1 MKLNCVAVDDEPLA
15 LGLIQSF
22 IEQTPF
28 LQFKGAFP
36 NALEAL
42 PLLQNEPIHLLFLD
56 IQMPEINGIRF
67 SKLLQQSA
75 QHRDFRIV
83 FTTAFDQFAIEG
95 YRVDALFY
103 LLKPFN
109 YEEFLEAA
117 WKGLDY
123 FQNRATK
130 DTGPSEEE
138 KSIFI
143 KSDYKTIRV
152 DLESIRYIESLRDY
166 IKIHLIGSDQP
177 VKSSMNLKTI
187 EERLPKSRFL
197 RIHRS
202 FIVNIHEINAIGK
215 SALQTGDQTLPIGEQ
230 YKRVV
235 EELRK
240 KWQ

>member
-1 MKLNCVAVDDEPLA
+1 MKLNCIAIDDEPLA
-15 LGLIQSF
+15 LGLIRSF

-28 LQFKGAFP
+28 LQLKGAFS
-36 NALEAL
+36 NALEVL
-42 PLLQNEPIHLLFLD
+42 PVLQKESIHLLFLD
-56 IQMPEINGIRF
+56 IQMPEINGIQF

-75 QHRDFRIV
+75 RQHHFRII

-103 LLKPFN
+103 LLKPFS

-123 FQNRATK
+123 FQSRTSK
-130 DTGPSEEE
+130 TIEPTEEE

-143 KSDYKTIRV
+143 KSDYKTIRI

-166 IKIHLIGSDQP
+166 IKIHLVGSNQP
-177 VKSSMNLKTI
+177 IRSLMNLKI
-187 EERLPKSRFL
+187 MEDRLPSSRFL

-202 FIVNIHEINAIGK
+202 FIVNIHHIDAIGK
-215 SALQTGDQTLPIGEQ
+215 NALQVAGLTLPIGEQ
-230 YKRVV
+230 YKRLV
-235 EELRK
+235 EELRN